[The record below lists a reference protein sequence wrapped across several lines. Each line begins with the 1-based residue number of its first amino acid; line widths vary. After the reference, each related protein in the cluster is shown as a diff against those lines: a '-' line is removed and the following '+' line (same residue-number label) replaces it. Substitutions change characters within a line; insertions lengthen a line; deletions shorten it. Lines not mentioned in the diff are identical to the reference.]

1 MVPAEVHGEGKHQ
14 TTGYQTPYS
23 AKGNQ
28 TCPVQLLDGN
38 KAVHNGAAKE
48 APSEDSKGLRKSSVD
63 ESLRKLWIEK
73 LRYPE
78 GGAMEAMDREA
89 EHQRYP
95 EGRAMK
101 IQGCRKIADVN
112 NRARI
117 AVVGAATMLMLHLP
131 IPPNDHTLLTAIINT
146 LGATV
151 SDGDLVRDA
160 LDGMGFLARG
170 KPWLLVTLL
179 EESVI
184 KILSDSNSTKK
195 NEVSSSKIL
204 CQSSEDGINSYELV
218 QNIRDNLIEELL
230 TQLLQMLMC
239 TEVVSGCELTEAVDR
254 EAEISRGWSLRKLW
268 IEKLRYL
275 NGGAMKAVDRETEIS
290 RGWSNGSCG

>member
-1 MVPAEVHGEGKHQ
+1 MSPEAIFYLQ
-14 TTGYQTPYS
+14 NIYS
-23 AKGNQ
+23 G
-28 TCPVQLLDGN
+28 V
-38 KAVHNGAAKE
+38 
-48 APSEDSKGLRKSSVD
+48 RKSSVD
-63 ESLRKLWIEK
+63 ASLRKLWIEK

-78 GGAMEAMDREA
+78 GGAMEAVDREA
-89 EHQRYP
+89 KLSIGDIQR
-95 EGRAMK
+95 
-101 IQGCRKIADVN
+101 ADVN

-117 AVVGAATMLMLHLP
+117 AAIGAAAMLMLHLP
-131 IPPNDHTLLTAIINT
+131 IPPNDRTLLTAIINT

-151 SDGDLVRDA
+151 SDGDLVCDA
-160 LDGMGFLARG
+160 LDGMGLLARG

-254 EAEISRGWSLRKLW
+254 EAEISRGRSLRKLW
-268 IEKLRYL
+268 IEKLRYPE
-275 NGGAMKAVDRETEIS
+275 GGAMKAVDRETEIS
-290 RGWSNGSCG
+290 RGCSNGSCG

>member
-1 MVPAEVHGEGKHQ
+1 MSPEAIFYLQ
-14 TTGYQTPYS
+14 NIYS
-23 AKGNQ
+23 G
-28 TCPVQLLDGN
+28 V
-38 KAVHNGAAKE
+38 
-48 APSEDSKGLRKSSVD
+48 RKSSVD
-63 ESLRKLWIEK
+63 VSLRKLWIEK

-78 GGAMEAMDREA
+78 GSAMEAVDREA
-89 EHQRYP
+89 EHRRYP

-117 AVVGAATMLMLHLP
+117 AAVGVAAMLMLHLP
-131 IPPNDHTLLTAIINT
+131 IPPNDYTLLTAIINT

-151 SDGDLVRDA
+151 SDGDLVCDA
-160 LDGMGFLARG
+160 LDGMGLLARG
-170 KPWLLVTLL
+170 KPWMLVTLL

-230 TQLLQMLMC
+230 TQLLQMLMYMDGI
-239 TEVVSGCELTEAVDR
+239 SHNEADVCVRKSLVD
-254 EAEISRGWSLRKLW
+254 ASLRKLW
-268 IEKLRYL
+268 IEKLRYPE
-275 NGGAMKAVDRETEIS
+275 GGAMKAVDRETEIS